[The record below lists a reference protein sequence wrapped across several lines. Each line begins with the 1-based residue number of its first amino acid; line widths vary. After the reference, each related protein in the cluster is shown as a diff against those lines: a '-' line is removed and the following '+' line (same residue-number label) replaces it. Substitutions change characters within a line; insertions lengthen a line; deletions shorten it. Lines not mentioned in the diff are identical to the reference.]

1 MEHRIASTPA
11 LDIAYL
17 EHGPA
22 DGPVVVLLHGFPY
35 DVRAYDEVAP
45 ALAESGLRVI
55 VPWLR
60 GYGPTRFRSPTTL
73 RSGEQ
78 GALAQDL
85 LDLLDALRIARAA
98 LVGYDWGGRAACVVA
113 ALRPERVTALVTVDG
128 YNVHDLAVAGEPAPA
143 AAEKP
148 FWYQYFLQTERGRRA
163 LEIDRDGFC
172 RLLWRDW
179 SPEWADAERA
189 FTASAASLQNPDFV
203 AVVTHSY
210 RVRHALVPGDP
221 RYADLIRA
229 IATQPPITVPTI
241 VLSPLADGLDAGI
254 PGEPDADP
262 AHFTDLVEA
271 IELPGVG
278 HNVPQEAPEAVVS
291 AVRRLL
297 L

>member
-1 MEHRIASTPA
+1 MEHRIASTPV

-60 GYGPTRFRSPTTL
+60 GYGPTRFRSPMTL

-85 LDLLDALRIARAA
+85 LDLLDALGIARAA

-163 LEIDRDGFC
+163 LETDRDGFC

-189 FTASAASLQNPDFV
+189 FTASAASLRNPDFV
-203 AVVTHSY
+203 DVVTHSY

-221 RYADLIRA
+221 RYADLTRA

-262 AHFTDLVEA
+262 AHFTDLVEV
-271 IELPGVG
+271 IELSGVG
-278 HNVPQEAPEAVVS
+278 HNVPQEAPDAVVS

>member
-1 MEHRIASTPA
+1 MEHRITSTPV

-22 DGPVVVLLHGFPY
+22 DGPAVVLLHGFPY

-45 ALAESGLRVI
+45 TLAASGLRVI

-60 GYGPTRFRSPTTL
+60 GYGPTRFRSAKTL

-78 GALAQDL
+78 SALAQDL
-85 LDLLDALRIARAA
+85 LDLLDALEIPRAA

-113 ALRPERVTALVTVDG
+113 ALRPDRVTALVTVDG

-163 LEIDRDGFC
+163 LDRDREGFC

-179 SPEWADAERA
+179 SPQWADADRA
-189 FTASAASLQNPDFV
+189 FAASAPSLHNPDFV
-203 AVVTHSY
+203 DVVAHSY
-210 RVRHALVPGDP
+210 RVRHALVPGDS
-221 RYADLIRA
+221 RYAELTRA
-229 IATQPPITVPTI
+229 IAAQPPIAVPTI
-241 VLSPLADGLDAGI
+241 VLTPLADGLDAGI

-262 AHFTDLVEA
+262 EHFTDLVDVV
-271 IELPGVG
+271 ELPDIG
-278 HNVPQEAPEAVVS
+278 HNVPQEAPEAVI
-291 AVRRLL
+291 AAIRRLL